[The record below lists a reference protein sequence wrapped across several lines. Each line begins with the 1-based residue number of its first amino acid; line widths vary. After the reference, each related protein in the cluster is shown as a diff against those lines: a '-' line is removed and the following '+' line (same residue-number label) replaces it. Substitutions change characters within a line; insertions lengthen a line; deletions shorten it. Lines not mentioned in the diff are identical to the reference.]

1 MTLKITYSCL
11 TGTALE
17 FLTPGSDGQSPYDKF
32 MIAIAG
38 SLNTRVEYVDVFSV
52 LDSESSPG
60 FVDVR
65 FTAHGSPY
73 YNTTKL
79 IGAVLADG
87 GVSLTSFTEFFVT
100 LCLLI
105 IVIKMH

>member
-1 MTLKITYSCL
+1 
-11 TGTALE
+11 
-17 FLTPGSDGQSPYDKF
+17 
-32 MIAIAG
+32 MIAIAD
-38 SLNTRVEYVDVFSV
+38 SLNTKVEYVDVFSV
-52 LDSESSPG
+52 LDSESAPG

-87 GVSLTSFTEFFVT
+87 NVSSRCWNARVIFIIT
-100 LCLLI
+100 L
-105 IVIKMH
+105 IKVGCNFCYSRISVYMRISNLYCHDEI

>member
-1 MTLKITYSCL
+1 M

-32 MIAIAG
+32 MIAIAD

-73 YNTTKL
+73 YNNTKL

-87 GVSLTSFTEFFVT
+87 GVSLATCIS
-100 LCLLI
+100 CLLI
-105 IVIKMH
+105 NNQ